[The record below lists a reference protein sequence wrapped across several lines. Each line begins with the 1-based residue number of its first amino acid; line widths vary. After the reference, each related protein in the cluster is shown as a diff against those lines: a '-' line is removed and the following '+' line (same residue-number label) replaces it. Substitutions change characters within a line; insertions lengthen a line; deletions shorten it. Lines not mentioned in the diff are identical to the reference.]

1 MFVMNNQEIKGKIY
15 EKITR
20 CIQEIIDGYKIIHQE
35 EDGCDE
41 YGFLYWVE
49 CENGFNMREHDI
61 ETYMK
66 KDILNYLQNCVLGI
80 TINHNDN
87 DYEYQLS
94 ENIIYMKTFGIDDI
108 NILTKDEIDE
118 RNNIIEKIKPLKQR
132 FLKSLDN
139 TFKKDSGYNMDR
151 FLGGLA
157 FKNEICTL
165 NFKDFVNS
173 LFITFNTIDFVYKNI
188 INNSYNKK
196 LIISILKKSELSDEE
211 NTKLK
216 NIFKSLPQ

>member
-1 MFVMNNQEIKGKIY
+1 
-15 EKITR
+15 
-20 CIQEIIDGYKIIHQE
+20 
-35 EDGCDE
+35 
-41 YGFLYWVE
+41 
-49 CENGFNMREHDI
+49 
-61 ETYMK
+61 
-66 KDILNYLQNCVLGI
+66 
-80 TINHNDN
+80 
-87 DYEYQLS
+87 
-94 ENIIYMKTFGIDDI
+94 
-108 NILTKDEIDE
+108 
-118 RNNIIEKIKPLKQR
+118 
-132 FLKSLDN
+132 
-139 TFKKDSGYNMDR
+139 MDR